1 MCSVFKI
8 KEHFQVDKILFIIL
22 FIKKHCWDIMVKKHY
37 WDIMVIDSQLYPYS
51 LKE

>member
-8 KEHFQVDKILFIIL
+8 KEYFQVKILFIIL
-22 FIKKHCWDIMVKKHY
+22 FIKKNCWDIMVKKHC
-37 WDIMVIDSQLYPYS
+37 WDIMVIDSQIYPYS